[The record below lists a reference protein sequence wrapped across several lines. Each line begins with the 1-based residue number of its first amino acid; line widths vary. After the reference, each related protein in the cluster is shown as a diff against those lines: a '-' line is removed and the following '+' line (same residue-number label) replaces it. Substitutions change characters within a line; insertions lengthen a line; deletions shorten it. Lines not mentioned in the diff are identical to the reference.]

1 MNTVEKTQR
10 LSIRVTEKEKKMIQK
25 KAEKLKTTISALVI
39 NSVEKQITV
48 NLNTSDYR
56 DLVIQFRRI
65 GNNVNSLIREI
76 RFSNYIDD
84 SQVKEIDYQLKSL
97 ERLLKNEK
105 VKIDSTKMEMEK
117 MTARQLRELLEN
129 QNKRVPNYLIYEDIE
144 EHIVSQLRSFIDLTI
159 QSNLDETYPPYIE
172 YFLKSFQIHT
182 YDYDTIVDF
191 SNVLDEKIYAINQKL
206 IARNSQL
213 EEEDFLTILN
223 ILDDYRKVRED

>member
-129 QNKRVPNYLIYEDIE
+129 QNKRVPNYLIYEELE

-159 QSNLDETYPPYIE
+159 QSDLDETYPPYIE

-182 YDYDTIVDF
+182 YDYETIVDF

-223 ILDDYRKVRED
+223 VLDDYRKVRED

>member
-105 VKIDSTKMEMEK
+105 VKIDSTKIEMEK

-129 QNKRVPNYLIYEDIE
+129 QNKRVPNYLIYEELE

-182 YDYDTIVDF
+182 YDYETIVDF

-223 ILDDYRKVRED
+223 VLDDYRKVRED

>member
-129 QNKRVPNYLIYEDIE
+129 QNKRVPNYLMYENIE

-182 YDYDTIVDF
+182 YDYETIVDF

-223 ILDDYRKVRED
+223 VLDDYRKVRED

>member
-105 VKIDSTKMEMEK
+105 VKIDSTKIEMEK

-191 SNVLDEKIYAINQKL
+191 SNALDEKIYAINQKL

>member
-1 MNTVEKTQR
+1 M
-10 LSIRVTEKEKKMIQK
+10 
-25 KAEKLKTTISALVI
+25 VI

-105 VKIDSTKMEMEK
+105 VKIDSTKIEMEK

-129 QNKRVPNYLIYEDIE
+129 QNKRVPNYLIYENIE

-172 YFLKSFQIHT
+172 YFLKNFQIHT

-223 ILDDYRKVRED
+223 VLDDYRKVRED

>member
-105 VKIDSTKMEMEK
+105 VKIDSTKIEMEK

-172 YFLKSFQIHT
+172 YFLKNFQIHT

-223 ILDDYRKVRED
+223 VLDDYRKVRED

>member
-1 MNTVEKTQR
+1 LNTVEKTQR

-105 VKIDSTKMEMEK
+105 VKIDSTKIEMEK

-159 QSNLDETYPPYIE
+159 QSDLDETYPPYIE

-223 ILDDYRKVRED
+223 VLDDYRKVRED

>member
-105 VKIDSTKMEMEK
+105 VKIDSTKIEMEK

>member
-105 VKIDSTKMEMEK
+105 VKIDSTKIEMEK

-129 QNKRVPNYLIYEDIE
+129 QNKRVPNYLIYENIE

-159 QSNLDETYPPYIE
+159 QSDLDETYPPYIE

>member
-105 VKIDSTKMEMEK
+105 VKIDSTKIEMEK

-129 QNKRVPNYLIYEDIE
+129 QNKRVPNYLIYENIE

-182 YDYDTIVDF
+182 YDYETIVDF

-223 ILDDYRKVRED
+223 VLDDYRKVRED

>member
-129 QNKRVPNYLIYEDIE
+129 QNKRVPNYLIYEELE

-159 QSNLDETYPPYIE
+159 QSDLDETYPPYIE

>member
-159 QSNLDETYPPYIE
+159 QSDLDETYPPYIE

-182 YDYDTIVDF
+182 YDYETIVDF

>member
-159 QSNLDETYPPYIE
+159 QSDLDETYPPYIE

-223 ILDDYRKVRED
+223 VLDDYRKVRED

>member
-129 QNKRVPNYLIYEDIE
+129 QNKRVPNYLIYENIE

-191 SNVLDEKIYAINQKL
+191 SNVLFIFFRISGHN
-206 IARNSQL
+206 
-213 EEEDFLTILN
+213 T
-223 ILDDYRKVRED
+223 

>member
-129 QNKRVPNYLIYEDIE
+129 QNKRVPNYLIYEELE

-223 ILDDYRKVRED
+223 VLDDYRKVRED

>member
-48 NLNTSDYR
+48 NLNTSDYH

-105 VKIDSTKMEMEK
+105 VKIDSTKIEMEK

-129 QNKRVPNYLIYEDIE
+129 QNKRVPNYLIYEDIG

-159 QSNLDETYPPYIE
+159 QSDLDETYPPYIE

-223 ILDDYRKVRED
+223 VLDDYRKVRED

>member
-39 NSVEKQITV
+39 NSVEKQVTV

-105 VKIDSTKMEMEK
+105 VKIDSTKIEMEK

-144 EHIVSQLRSFIDLTI
+144 EHIISQLRSFIDLTI

>member
-129 QNKRVPNYLIYEDIE
+129 QNKRVPNYLIYENIE

-182 YDYDTIVDF
+182 YDYETIVDF

>member
-129 QNKRVPNYLIYEDIE
+129 QNKRVPNYLIYEELE

-182 YDYDTIVDF
+182 YDYETIVDF

-223 ILDDYRKVRED
+223 VLDDYRKVRED

>member
-1 MNTVEKTQR
+1 MNTVEKRQR

-105 VKIDSTKMEMEK
+105 VKIDSTKIEMEK

-129 QNKRVPNYLIYEDIE
+129 QNKRVPNYLIYENIE

-172 YFLKSFQIHT
+172 YFLKNFQIHT

-223 ILDDYRKVRED
+223 VLDDYRKVRED

>member
-105 VKIDSTKMEMEK
+105 VKIDSTKIEMEK

-129 QNKRVPNYLIYEDIE
+129 QNKRVPNYLIYEDLE

-223 ILDDYRKVRED
+223 VLDDYRKVRED

>member
-105 VKIDSTKMEMEK
+105 VKIDSTKIEMEK

-144 EHIVSQLRSFIDLTI
+144 EHIISQLRSFIDLTI

-223 ILDDYRKVRED
+223 VLDDYRKVRED

>member
-105 VKIDSTKMEMEK
+105 VKIDSTKIEMEK

-191 SNVLDEKIYAINQKL
+191 SNVLDEKIYAINQK
-206 IARNSQL
+206 
-213 EEEDFLTILN
+213 
-223 ILDDYRKVRED
+223 

>member
-105 VKIDSTKMEMEK
+105 EIGRAHV
-117 MTARQLRELLEN
+117 
-129 QNKRVPNYLIYEDIE
+129 
-144 EHIVSQLRSFIDLTI
+144 
-159 QSNLDETYPPYIE
+159 
-172 YFLKSFQIHT
+172 
-182 YDYDTIVDF
+182 
-191 SNVLDEKIYAINQKL
+191 
-206 IARNSQL
+206 
-213 EEEDFLTILN
+213 
-223 ILDDYRKVRED
+223 

>member
-105 VKIDSTKMEMEK
+105 VKIDSTKM
-117 MTARQLRELLEN
+117 
-129 QNKRVPNYLIYEDIE
+129 
-144 EHIVSQLRSFIDLTI
+144 
-159 QSNLDETYPPYIE
+159 
-172 YFLKSFQIHT
+172 
-182 YDYDTIVDF
+182 
-191 SNVLDEKIYAINQKL
+191 
-206 IARNSQL
+206 
-213 EEEDFLTILN
+213 
-223 ILDDYRKVRED
+223 

>member
-48 NLNTSDYR
+48 NLNISDYR

-129 QNKRVPNYLIYEDIE
+129 QNKRVPNYLIYEELE

-182 YDYDTIVDF
+182 YDYETIVDF

>member
-105 VKIDSTKMEMEK
+105 VKIDSTKIEMEK

-129 QNKRVPNYLIYEDIE
+129 QNKRVPNYLIYEGLE

-159 QSNLDETYPPYIE
+159 QSDLDETYPPYIE

>member
-105 VKIDSTKMEMEK
+105 VKIDSTKIEMEK

-129 QNKRVPNYLIYEDIE
+129 QNKRVPNYLIYENIE

>member
-105 VKIDSTKMEMEK
+105 VKIDSTKIEMEK

-129 QNKRVPNYLIYEDIE
+129 QNKRVPNYLIYENIE

-172 YFLKSFQIHT
+172 YFLKIFKFIRMIMIQLLIFQM
-182 YDYDTIVDF
+182 Y
-191 SNVLDEKIYAINQKL
+191 
-206 IARNSQL
+206 
-213 EEEDFLTILN
+213 
-223 ILDDYRKVRED
+223 

>member
-105 VKIDSTKMEMEK
+105 VKIDSTKIEMEK

-159 QSNLDETYPPYIE
+159 QSDLDETYPPYIE

-223 ILDDYRKVRED
+223 VLDDYRKVRED

>member
-129 QNKRVPNYLIYEDIE
+129 QNKRVPNYLIYEELE

-182 YDYDTIVDF
+182 YDYETIVDF
-191 SNVLDEKIYAINQKL
+191 SNALDEKIYAINQKL

-223 ILDDYRKVRED
+223 VLDDYRKVRED

>member
-48 NLNTSDYR
+48 NLNTSDYH

-105 VKIDSTKMEMEK
+105 VKIDSTKIEMEK

-129 QNKRVPNYLIYEDIE
+129 QNKRVPNYLIYEELE

-159 QSNLDETYPPYIE
+159 QSDLDETYPPYIE

-223 ILDDYRKVRED
+223 VLDDYRKVRED

>member
-129 QNKRVPNYLIYEDIE
+129 QNKRVPNYLIYEELE

-159 QSNLDETYPPYIE
+159 QSDLDETYPPYIE

-191 SNVLDEKIYAINQKL
+191 SNALDEKIYAINQKL
-206 IARNSQL
+206 STRNGQL

-223 ILDDYRKVRED
+223 VLDDYRKVRED

>member
-105 VKIDSTKMEMEK
+105 VKIDSTKIEMEK

-191 SNVLDEKIYAINQKL
+191 SNALDEKIYAINQKL

-223 ILDDYRKVRED
+223 VLDDYRKVRED

>member
-129 QNKRVPNYLIYEDIE
+129 QNKRVPNYLIYEELE

-191 SNVLDEKIYAINQKL
+191 SNALDEKIYAINQKL
-206 IARNSQL
+206 STRNGQL

-223 ILDDYRKVRED
+223 VLDDYRKVRED

>member
-39 NSVEKQITV
+39 NSVEKQVTV

-105 VKIDSTKMEMEK
+105 VKIDSTKIEMEK
-117 MTARQLRELLEN
+117 MTTRQLRELLEN

-144 EHIVSQLRSFIDLTI
+144 EHIISQLRSFIDLTI

-223 ILDDYRKVRED
+223 VLDDYRKVRED

>member
-129 QNKRVPNYLIYEDIE
+129 QNKRVPNYLIYEELE
-144 EHIVSQLRSFIDLTI
+144 EHIVSQVRSFIDLTI

-182 YDYDTIVDF
+182 YDYETIVDF

>member
-105 VKIDSTKMEMEK
+105 VKIDSTKIEMEK

-159 QSNLDETYPPYIE
+159 QSDLDETYPPYIE

>member
-105 VKIDSTKMEMEK
+105 VKIDSTKIEMEK
-117 MTARQLRELLEN
+117 MTSRQLRELLEN
-129 QNKRVPNYLIYEDIE
+129 QNKRVPNYLIYENIE

-223 ILDDYRKVRED
+223 VLDDYRKVRED